1 MAQQPAETDL
11 RGGAVGGVGLRGK
24 RKEKT
29 SGGEKNRGHA
39 GLRWVTRVWD
49 SYSIPRV

>member
-29 SGGEKNRGHA
+29 SGGGEEPRARGA
-39 GLRWVTRVWD
+39 TVGD
-49 SYSIPRV
+49 SGMG